1 MIIIDQ
7 NNQMFILLSLKQFIW
22 SIGTSITLSFE
33 KKNIYLM
40 RQWVSNTECN
50 LHFLFRQHLEGDLS
64 PDWNVGIM
72 QFYQI
77 VLDVRDLTQGYNNK

>member
-1 MIIIDQ
+1 MIIIDE
-7 NNQMFILLSLKQFIW
+7 NNQMFILLSLKQF
-22 SIGTSITLSFE
+22 LVLE
-33 KKNIYLM
+33 KNIYLM
-40 RQWVSNTECN
+40 RKWVSNTECN
-50 LHFLFRQHLEGDLS
+50 LHLLFRQHLEGDLS

>member
-1 MIIIDQ
+1 MIIIDE

-33 KKNIYLM
+33 KKIFNAK
-40 RQWVSNTECN
+40 WVSNTECN
-50 LHFLFRQHLEGDLS
+50 FHLLFRQHLEGDLS

>member
-1 MIIIDQ
+1 
-7 NNQMFILLSLKQFIW
+7 
-22 SIGTSITLSFE
+22 
-33 KKNIYLM
+33 M
-40 RQWVSNTECN
+40 RKWVSNTECN
-50 LHFLFRQHLEGDLS
+50 LHLLFRQHLEGDLS